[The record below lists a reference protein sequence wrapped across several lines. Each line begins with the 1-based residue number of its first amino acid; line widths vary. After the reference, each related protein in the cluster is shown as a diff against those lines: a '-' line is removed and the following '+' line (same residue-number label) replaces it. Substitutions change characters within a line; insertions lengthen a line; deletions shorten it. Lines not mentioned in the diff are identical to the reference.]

1 MCTQVLAPST
11 TGEAE
16 TQPEPVFEGPDA
28 AGMLA
33 TIPEDSSDDD
43 DTSDSK
49 SDFDEARKM
58 GSVLLGLSFGST
70 TAQQKRSM
78 DTLRV
83 SETLKLLP
91 ACMCARCCVA
101 AGCAQPQH
109 STGLHIMVLWVLALV
124 AVCQLSVHGVHTWL
138 SIHAVCLQ
146 DGCKELQERYV
157 RLKTERLAE
166 FDTAQRACD
175 QSVAAHTEVR

>member
-109 STGLHIMVLWVLALV
+109 STGLHIMVLWVLAPGS
-124 AVCQLSVHGVHTWL
+124 SVP
-138 SIHAVCLQ
+138 
-146 DGCKELQERYV
+146 
-157 RLKTERLAE
+157 
-166 FDTAQRACD
+166 AQRTWRTHMA
-175 QSVAAHTEVR
+175 QHTCCMLAGRLQRTAGALCEAEDGALGRV